1 MYWTQM
7 MKHHDLSEG
16 SSNPSQQQIFVL
28 HIGAYISG
36 SLTKPRCFFVFKL
49 RPFRLCIEDHRVKML
64 FSWPNLWESRKI
76 PKLSACVMFFGKPW
90 RVAVDANFW
99 RFDNRCSST

>member
-16 SSNPSQQQIFVL
+16 SSNPSQQQIIVL

-36 SLTKPRCFFVFKL
+36 SLTTPRCVFVFKL

-64 FSWPNLWESRKI
+64 FSWQTFGNPEKSQSFRRV
-76 PKLSACVMFFGKPW
+76 SCFF
-90 RVAVDANFW
+90 
-99 RFDNRCSST
+99 